1 MNVEMKDYSGIAKA
15 GLTTGII
22 GTGLGALNTLGDGLG
37 GLLGGGGRMPACGG
51 YGHADHAVNRFEFGM
66 QMDFARELQAK
77 DLEIN
82 ALQSDKK
89 FLEANTYTDQKMLEM
104 YKYFDGQLGNINQQL
119 CAQAVQNQ
127 ANKDTFQLLQER
139 LCSEAKARECADN
152 SIVNYANA
160 TFYPKQVADVTV
172 GTTMTAQA
180 VYNPLPAC
188 SCNTGCC

>member
-82 ALQSDKK
+82 ALQSDRYPVSSHPL
-89 FLEANTYTDQKMLEM
+89 FSAFRLNDWSVSPEVYRHYVRRCIRYCGSNLD
-104 YKYFDGQLGNINQQL
+104 
-119 CAQAVQNQ
+119 
-127 ANKDTFQLLQER
+127 LLQG
-139 LCSEAKARECADN
+139 
-152 SIVNYANA
+152 YG
-160 TFYPKQVADVTV
+160 VASLHRI
-172 GTTMTAQA
+172 G
-180 VYNPLPAC
+180 YNPCL
-188 SCNTGCC
+188 

>member
-1 MNVEMKDYSGIAKA
+1 MKDYSGIAKA

-37 GLLGGGGRMPACGG
+37 GLLGGGGRMPACG
-51 YGHADHAVNRFEFGM
+51 ADHMVNRYEFGM

-89 FLEANTYTDQKMLEM
+89 FLEANTYTDQKILGVFD
-104 YKYFDGQLGNINQQL
+104 YFAGQLNNINQQL

-139 LCSEAKARECADN
+139 LCCEAKERQCADN

-188 SCNTGCC
+188 DCNSSC

>member
-1 MNVEMKDYSGIAKA
+1 MNVETKDYSGIAKA

-22 GTGLGALNTLGDGLG
+22 GTGLGALGALDGGLG
-37 GLLGGGGRMPACGG
+37 SLLGGSGRQACS
-51 YGHADHAVNRFEFGM
+51 ADHMVNRYEFGM

-77 DLEIN
+77 NLEITT
-82 ALQSDKK
+82 LQSDKK

-104 YKYFDGQLGNINQQL
+104 YKYFEGQIGGINQQL
-119 CAQAVQNQ
+119 CAQQVQNQ